1 MLDMIMNAG
10 KVWRELTRDV
20 RAVTAMEYALIGS
33 LIAVAIIAAVGATG
47 TSVGSVFNTLAG
59 SL

>member
-1 MLDMIMNAG
+1 MNAG